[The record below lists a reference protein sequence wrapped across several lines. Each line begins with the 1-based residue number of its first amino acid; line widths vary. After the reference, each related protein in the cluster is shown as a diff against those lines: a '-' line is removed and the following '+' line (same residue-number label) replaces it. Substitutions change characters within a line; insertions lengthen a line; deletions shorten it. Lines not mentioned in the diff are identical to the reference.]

1 MIKNLI
7 FRPIQAKDNLEIAK
21 VIRQVL
27 EEFGVNKPGTVYTD
41 PTTDDLHS
49 LFRTRKSH
57 YIIALHDQK
66 IIGGCGIFP
75 TKGLPENCSELVKLY
90 VHKDYRSFGIGKQ
103 LMLSCIE
110 FAVKEGYTSLYLETL
125 PELRNAIGLYN
136 SLGFKKLNTPLGNSG
151 HFACDLWMLKKL

>member
-1 MIKNLI
+1 MLKNLF
-7 FRPIQAKDNLEIAK
+7 FRPIQAKDNAEIAK

-41 PTTDDLHS
+41 PTTDDLYS
-49 LFRTRKSH
+49 LFQTQKSH

-90 VHKDYRSFGIGKQ
+90 VDKDYRSFGIGKQ

-110 FAVKEGYTSLYLETL
+110 FAVKEGYSSLYLETL

-136 SLGFKKLNTPLGNSG
+136 SLGFQKLNAPLGDSG